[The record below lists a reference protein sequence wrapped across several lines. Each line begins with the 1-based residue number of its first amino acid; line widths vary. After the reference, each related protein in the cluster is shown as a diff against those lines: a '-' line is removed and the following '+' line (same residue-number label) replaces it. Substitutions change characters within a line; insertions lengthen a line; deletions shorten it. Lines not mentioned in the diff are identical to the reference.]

1 MPDPCEIADSALR
14 EAAQAYR
21 AVEPGERDTVPSW
34 LEEGL
39 TLTPWQRMQ
48 ANDDILNFG
57 ESLRAAMEKRHAK
70 PQ

>member
-1 MPDPCEIADSALR
+1 MPDPCDIADSALR
-14 EAAQAYR
+14 EAAQPHR
-21 AVEPGERDTVPSW
+21 AVATGERDSVPSW

-39 TLTPWQRMQ
+39 ALTPRERMQ

>member
-1 MPDPCEIADSALR
+1 MPDPRDIADSALQ
-14 EAAQAYR
+14 EAAQPYR

>member
-1 MPDPCEIADSALR
+1 MPDPRDIAVSALR
-14 EAAQAYR
+14 EAAQPHR
-21 AVEPGERDTVPSW
+21 AIEPGQRDPVPSW

-39 TLTPWQRMQ
+39 TLTPWERMQ

-57 ESLRAAMEKRHAK
+57 ESLRAAMEKHHAK